1 MIERFREWMSE
12 AFPTAIL
19 ASVLTVV
26 NWIFLLKS
34 NGFLKTEEEWYS
46 FGAFLMDIVPIIMAG
61 VIIFHAVIFF
71 VCFFIEKLYLYIKG

>member
-19 ASVLTVV
+19 ASMFVTV
-26 NWIFLLKS
+26 NWIFILKS

-46 FGAFLMDIVPIIMAG
+46 FGAFLMNIIPMIMAA
-61 VIIFHAVIFF
+61 IIVFHAVIFF
-71 VCFFIEKLYLYIKG
+71 VFYAIEKLYKYIRG